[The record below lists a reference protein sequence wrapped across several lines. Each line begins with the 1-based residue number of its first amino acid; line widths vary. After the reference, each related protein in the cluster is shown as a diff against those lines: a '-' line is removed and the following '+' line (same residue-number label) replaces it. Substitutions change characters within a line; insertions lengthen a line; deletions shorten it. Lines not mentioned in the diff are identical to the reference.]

1 MTRGPSPGY
10 AYRPHSHWRRRH
22 VSPEALLVLTTCGD
36 AQEADDLAKT
46 LVEQR
51 LAACVSRLAGIV
63 STYRWGSKLQRDEE
77 VLVLIK
83 TTQGRFEAVETMI
96 RERSDSE
103 LPEVLAVPVHS
114 GSSDYLKWLAAA
126 VGPEE

>member
-1 MTRGPSPGY
+1 MS
-10 AYRPHSHWRRRH
+10 S
-22 VSPEALLVLTTCGD
+22 EALLVLTTCGD
-36 AQEADDLAKT
+36 VQEADALAKT

-63 STYRWGSKLQRDEE
+63 STYRWESKLQRDQE

-83 TTQGRFEAVETMI
+83 TTRDQFEALETTI
-96 RERSDSE
+96 RAQTSYE
-103 LPEVLAVPVHS
+103 LPEILAVPVHS

>member
-1 MTRGPSPGY
+1 
-10 AYRPHSHWRRRH
+10 
-22 VSPEALLVLTTCGD
+22 VSPEALLVLTTCGNV
-36 AQEADDLAKT
+36 QEADALAKT

-63 STYRWGSKLQRDEE
+63 STYRWESKLQRDQE

-83 TTQGRFEAVETMI
+83 TTRDQLEALETTI
-96 RERSDSE
+96 RAQTSYE
-103 LPEVLAVPVHS
+103 LPEILAVPVHS